1 MLYKFENSV
10 PKLCQ
15 HYFLEHCALVIIVR
29 HQTSFC
35 LAATHFV
42 IFGEQSSN
50 SLYYSSCKR
59 SFLVLEY
66 RVTTTAEQ
74 GAYKGSVC
82 RVGNC

>member
-42 IFGEQSSN
+42 IFGEQSSS

-74 GAYKGSVC
+74 GAYKESVC
-82 RVGNC
+82 RVGNT